1 VNPTGEV
8 APHPGETSPAHR
20 GVPLDE
26 MPESGPRIIEDLRQL
41 LEVEVT

>member
-8 APHPGETSPAHR
+8 AAHPGETSPVHR

-26 MPESGPRIIEDLRQL
+26 ILEPGPRILKDLRQL
-41 LEVEVT
+41 LESR